1 MIVET
6 DFNDSLKWYLKNT
19 TSKGFYIVILL
30 QVQQV
35 ARHFGGDYLFKNAQL
50 EVQDHARVALVGPNG
65 AGKSTLL
72 KMIAGIT
79 TPDDGQI
86 ILGKNVQ
93 VGYLAQDSGLSSER
107 NIYDEMLTIFEGLR
121 QMEAQMH
128 TLEQAIADPD
138 ANRSDEDYQALLKQ
152 YDQIQHDFSEANGY
166 GYEAEIRGVLHGFQ
180 FPEETFTKPIST
192 LSGGERS
199 RLALAKL
206 LLEKKDVLILDEPT
220 NHLDIQTLTWLENYL
235 QTYPG
240 ALLTVSHD
248 RYFLDKITKEVYDM
262 SRHTLTHY
270 TGNYSH
276 FLTQKSANLSL
287 EWKAY
292 EKQQAEIEKLQTFV
306 DKNLVRAST
315 TKQAQSRRRQ
325 LEKMD
330 KLERPTNDASKIHFH
345 FDIDQ
350 PSGNEVLQVVD
361 AAVGYSADKVMVEPI
376 NFEVNKQ
383 ERLAIIGPNGIGKST
398 LLKSI
403 LHQIPFLK
411 GHERVGSNVSI
422 GYYDQEQRNL
432 HANKTVLNEL
442 WDEHRTTPEK
452 EIRTLLG
459 SFLFTGDDVLKV
471 VSQLSGGEKA
481 RLLLTKLAM
490 NHDNFLIMD
499 EPTNHLDIDSKE
511 VLEQALRE
519 FDGTVLFISHD
530 RYFINQVATGIIEL
544 STTTGSKRYL
554 GDYDY
559 YLAKKAEE
567 EAFAQAAEVPVE
579 VSDQP
584 VTAQD
589 NYKASKETQ
598 RAQRK
603 LEREVAALEEQ
614 MATLEEQA
622 TAIQEKM
629 TQADIIT
636 KPLVLQ
642 ELQQDLEKVQAD
654 LAQTEADW
662 EEQAMALEE
671 FTN

>member
-1 MIVET
+1 M
-6 DFNDSLKWYLKNT
+6 
-19 TSKGFYIVILL
+19 
-30 QVQQV
+30 
-35 ARHFGGDYLFKNAQL
+35 
-50 EVQDHARVALVGPNG
+50 
-65 AGKSTLL
+65 
-72 KMIAGIT
+72 
-79 TPDDGQI
+79 
-86 ILGKNVQ
+86 
-93 VGYLAQDSGLSSER
+93 
-107 NIYDEMLTIFEGLR
+107 
-121 QMEAQMH
+121 
-128 TLEQAIADPD
+128 
-138 ANRSDEDYQALLKQ
+138 
-152 YDQIQHDFSEANGY
+152 DQRGQHDFSEANGY

-180 FPEETFTKPIST
+180 FPEDTFEKPIST

-220 NHLDIQTLTWLENYL
+220 NHLDIETLTWLENYL

-276 FLTQKSANLSL
+276 FLSLKEANLSL

-292 EKQQAEIEKLQTFV
+292 EKQQAEIDKLQTFV

-330 KLERPTNDASKIHFH
+330 KLDRPQNEAGKIHFH
-345 FDIDQ
+345 FESEH
-350 PSGNEVLQVVD
+350 PSGNEVLQVSD
-361 AAVGYSADKVMVEPI
+361 AAVGYSPDKIMVQPI
-376 NFEVNKQ
+376 NFEVNRH

-403 LHQIPFLK
+403 LHQIPFIK
-411 GHERVGSNVSI
+411 GHEKVGSNVSM

-432 HANKTVLNEL
+432 HTNKTVLNEL
-442 WDEHRTTPEK
+442 WDEHHTTPEK

-511 VLEQALRE
+511 VLEKALRE

-544 STTTGSKRYL
+544 SDTGSKRYL

-567 EAFAQAAEVPVE
+567 TAYAEAASQNSAII
-579 VSDQP
+579 QP
-584 VTAQD
+584 SANALD
-589 NYKASKETQ
+589 AYKASKENQ

-603 LEREVAALEEQ
+603 LEREVTALEEKMAALETK
-614 MATLEEQA
+614 AN
-622 TAIQEKM
+622 AIQEQM
-629 TQADIIT
+629 TQADVIT
-636 KPLVLQ
+636 KPLMLQ
-642 ELQQDLEKVQAD
+642 ELQQDLEKVQAE
-654 LAQTEADW
+654 LAQTESDW

-671 FTN
+671 LTQ

>member
-1 MIVET
+1 M
-6 DFNDSLKWYLKNT
+6 
-19 TSKGFYIVILL
+19 ILL

-35 ARHFGGDYLFKNAQL
+35 ARSFGGDYLFKNAQL
-50 EVQDHARVALVGPNG
+50 EVQDRARVALVGPNG

-79 TPDDGQI
+79 TPDEGQI
-86 ILGKNVQ
+86 ILSKNAQ
-93 VGYLAQDSGLSSER
+93 VGYLAQDSGLDSTR
-107 NIYDEMLTIFEGLR
+107 TIYAEMLTIFDDLR

-128 TLEQAIADPD
+128 ELETAIADTTID
-138 ANRSDEDYQALLKQ
+138 HASEEYAALLKR
-152 YDQIQHDFSEANGY
+152 YDQVQHDFSEANGY

-180 FPEETFTKPIST
+180 FPEDTFKKPIST

-220 NHLDIQTLTWLENYL
+220 NHLDIETLTWLENYL

-276 FLTQKSANLSL
+276 FLSLKEANLSL

-292 EKQQAEIEKLQTFV
+292 EKQQAEIDKLQTFV

-330 KLERPTNDASKIHFH
+330 KLDRPQNEAGKIHFH
-345 FDIDQ
+345 FESEH
-350 PSGNEVLQVVD
+350 PSGNEVLQVSD
-361 AAVGYSADKVMVEPI
+361 AAVGYSPDKIMVQPI
-376 NFEVNKQ
+376 NFEVNRH

-403 LHQIPFLK
+403 LHQIPFIK
-411 GHERVGSNVSI
+411 GHEKVGSNVSM

-432 HANKTVLNEL
+432 HTNKTVLNEL
-442 WDEHRTTPEK
+442 WDEHHTTPEK

-511 VLEQALRE
+511 VLEKALRE

-544 STTTGSKRYL
+544 SDTGSKRYL

-567 EAFAQAAEVPVE
+567 TAYAEAASQNSAII
-579 VSDQP
+579 QP
-584 VTAQD
+584 SANAQD
-589 NYKASKETQ
+589 AYKASKENQ

-603 LEREVAALEEQ
+603 LEREVTALEEKMAALETK
-614 MATLEEQA
+614 AN
-622 TAIQEKM
+622 AIQEQM
-629 TQADIIT
+629 TQADVIT
-636 KPLVLQ
+636 KPLMLQ
-642 ELQQDLEKVQAD
+642 ELQQDLEKVQAE
-654 LAQTEADW
+654 LAQTESDW

-671 FTN
+671 LTQ

>member
-1 MIVET
+1 M
-6 DFNDSLKWYLKNT
+6 
-19 TSKGFYIVILL
+19 ILL

-107 NIYDEMLTIFEGLR
+107 TIYAEMLTIFEPLR
-121 QMEAQMH
+121 QMEQQMH
-128 TLEQAIADPD
+128 TLEAAIADSSTD
-138 ANRSDEDYQALLKQ
+138 HTNADYADLLKR
-152 YDQIQHDFSEANGY
+152 YDQIQHDFTEANGY

-180 FPEETFTKPIST
+180 FPEETFEKPIST

-206 LLEKKDVLILDEPT
+206 LLAKKDVLILDEPT
-220 NHLDIQTLTWLENYL
+220 NHLDIETLTWLENYL

-276 FLTQKSANLSL
+276 FLTLKADNLTL
-287 EWKAY
+287 EWKAF

-306 DKNLVRAST
+306 DKNIVRASS
-315 TKQAQSRRRQ
+315 TKQAQSRRKQ

-330 KLERPTNDASKIHFH
+330 KLDRPQNDAAKIHFH
-345 FDIDQ
+345 FETEQ
-350 PSGNEVLQVVD
+350 PSGNEVLKVTE
-361 AAVGYSADKVMVEPI
+361 AAVGYEPDKIMVEPI
-376 NFEVNKQ
+376 NFEVNRQ

-398 LLKSI
+398 LLKSV
-403 LHQIPFLK
+403 LHKIPFIK
-411 GHERVGSNVSI
+411 GQEKLGSNVSV

-432 HANKTVLNEL
+432 HANKTVLEEL
-442 WDEHRTTPEK
+442 WDDHRTTPEK

-459 SFLFTGDDVLKV
+459 SFLFSGDDVLKV

-511 VLEQALRE
+511 VLETALRD
-519 FDGTVLFISHD
+519 FNGTVLFVSHD

-544 STTTGSKRYL
+544 SDTGSKRYL

-567 EAFAQAAEVPVE
+567 EAFAAADTPTTTTQAI
-579 VSDQP
+579 

-589 NYKASKETQ
+589 GYKASKETQ

-603 LEREVAALEEQ
+603 LARLVEQLENQMGELEQQAAD
-614 MATLEEQA
+614 
-622 TAIQEKM
+622 IQEEM
-629 TQADIIT
+629 AQSETIT

-642 ELQQDLEKVQAD
+642 ELQQKLETVQAQ
-654 LAQTEADW
+654 LAQTETEW
-662 EEQAMALEE
+662 EEQALALEGLSD
-671 FTN
+671 

>member
-1 MIVET
+1 M
-6 DFNDSLKWYLKNT
+6 
-19 TSKGFYIVILL
+19 ILL

-72 KMIAGIT
+72 KMIAGLT
-79 TPDDGQI
+79 TPDEGQI

-93 VGYLAQDSGLSSER
+93 VGYLAQDSGLSSDR
-107 NIYDEMLTIFEGLR
+107 NIYAEMLTIFEPLR
-121 QMEAQMH
+121 KMEQQLH
-128 TLEQAIADPD
+128 TLEQAIADPTMD
-138 ANRSDEDYQALLKQ
+138 HTSEAYADLLKR
-152 YDQIQHDFSEANGY
+152 YDQLQHDFTEANGY
-166 GYEAEIRGVLHGFQ
+166 GYEAEIRSVLHGFQ
-180 FPEETFTKPIST
+180 FPEETFEKPIST

-220 NHLDIQTLTWLENYL
+220 NHLDIETLTWLENYL

-276 FLTQKSANLSL
+276 FLKLKAENLTL

-330 KLERPTNDASKIHFH
+330 KLDRPQNDAGKIHFH
-345 FDIDQ
+345 FEADH
-350 PSGNEVLQVVD
+350 PSGNEVLKVTE
-361 AAVGYSADKVMVEPI
+361 AAVGYQPDQIMVEPI
-376 NFEVNKQ
+376 NFEVNRQ

-403 LHQIPFLK
+403 LHQIPFIK
-411 GHERVGSNVSI
+411 GHEKLGSNVAV
-422 GYYDQEQRNL
+422 GYYDQEQHNL
-432 HANKTVLNEL
+432 HPNKTVLDEL
-442 WDEHRTTPEK
+442 WDDHRTTPEK

-471 VSQLSGGEKA
+471 VAQLSGGEKA

-511 VLEQALRE
+511 VLEKALRE
-519 FDGTVLFISHD
+519 FNGTVLFVSHD

-544 STTTGSKRYL
+544 SDTGSKRYL

-567 EAFAQAAEVPVE
+567 AAFAAATTTTPVE
-579 VSDQP
+579 TTTVAS
-584 VTAQD
+584 AQD

-603 LEREVAALEEQ
+603 LARLVDRLETQ
-614 MATLEEQA
+614 MADLEQQA
-622 TAIQEKM
+622 TDIQTEM
-629 TQADIIT
+629 AQSSVVT

-642 ELQQDLEKVQAD
+642 ELQQKLEAVQAA
-654 LAQTEADW
+654 LAQTETEW
-662 EEQAMALEE
+662 ETQAMALEALE
-671 FTN
+671 

>member
-1 MIVET
+1 MIVDSSLTKMNET
-6 DFNDSLKWYLKNT
+6 NFKKHCT
-19 TSKGFYIVILL
+19 KGFLAVILL

-35 ARHFGGDYLFKNAQL
+35 ARSFGGDYLFKNAQL

-79 TPDDGQI
+79 TPDEGQI

-93 VGYLAQDSGLSSER
+93 VGYLAQDSGLDSTR
-107 NIYDEMLTIFEGLR
+107 TIYAEMLTIFDDLR
-121 QMEAQMH
+121 QMETQMH
-128 TLEQAIADPD
+128 ALETAIADGTID
-138 ANRSDEDYQALLKQ
+138 HDSEEYATLLKR

-166 GYEAEIRGVLHGFQ
+166 GYETEIRSVLHGFQ
-180 FPEETFTKPIST
+180 FPEDTFEKPIST

-220 NHLDIQTLTWLENYL
+220 NHLDIETLTWLENYL

-276 FLTQKSANLSL
+276 FLTLKEANLAL

-292 EKQQAEIEKLQTFV
+292 EKQQAEIDKLQTFV

-330 KLERPTNDASKIHFH
+330 KLDRPQNEASKIHFH
-345 FDIDQ
+345 FESEP
-350 PSGNEVLQVVD
+350 PSGNEVLQVID
-361 AAVGYSADKVMVEPI
+361 AAVGYDPDKIMVAPI
-376 NFEVNKQ
+376 NFEVNRH

-403 LHQIPFLK
+403 LHQIPFIK
-411 GHERVGSNVSI
+411 GHEKIGSNVSI

-432 HANKTVLNEL
+432 HTNKTVLNEL
-442 WDEHRTTPEK
+442 WDEHHTTPEK

-511 VLEQALRE
+511 VLEKALRE

-544 STTTGSKRYL
+544 SDAGSKRYL

-567 EAFAQAAEVPVE
+567 EAYAEAARQNSVVVQPSANAQE
-579 VSDQP
+579 D
-584 VTAQD
+584 
-589 NYKASKETQ
+589 YKASKENQ

-603 LEREVAALEEQ
+603 LEREVAALEAK
-614 MATLEEQA
+614 MAELETQA
-622 TAIQEKM
+622 NAIQEQM
-629 TQADIIT
+629 TQADVIT
-636 KPLVLQ
+636 KPLMLQ
-642 ELQQDLEKVQAD
+642 ELQQDLEKVQAE
-654 LAQTEADW
+654 LAQTESDW
-662 EEQAMALEE
+662 EVQAMALEE
-671 FTN
+671 LMQ

>member
-1 MIVET
+1 M
-6 DFNDSLKWYLKNT
+6 
-19 TSKGFYIVILL
+19 ILL

-72 KMIAGIT
+72 KMIAGLT
-79 TPDDGQI
+79 TPDEGQI

-93 VGYLAQDSGLSSER
+93 VGYLAQDSGLSSDR
-107 NIYDEMLTIFEGLR
+107 NIYAEMLTIFEPLR
-121 QMEAQMH
+121 KMEQQLH
-128 TLEQAIADPD
+128 TLEQAIADPTMD
-138 ANRSDEDYQALLKQ
+138 HTSEAYADLLKR
-152 YDQIQHDFSEANGY
+152 YDQLQHDFTEANGY
-166 GYEAEIRGVLHGFQ
+166 GYEAEIRSVLHGFQ
-180 FPEETFTKPIST
+180 FPEETFEKPIST

-220 NHLDIQTLTWLENYL
+220 NHLDIETLTWLENYL

-276 FLTQKSANLSL
+276 FLKLKAENLTL

-325 LEKMD
+325 LEKMN
-330 KLERPTNDASKIHFH
+330 KLDRPQNDAGKIHFH
-345 FDIDQ
+345 FEADH
-350 PSGNEVLQVVD
+350 PSGNEVLKVTE
-361 AAVGYSADKVMVEPI
+361 AAVGYQPDQIMVEPI
-376 NFEVNKQ
+376 NFEVNRQ

-403 LHQIPFLK
+403 LHQIPFIK
-411 GHERVGSNVSI
+411 GHEKLGSNVAV
-422 GYYDQEQRNL
+422 GYYDQEQHNL
-432 HANKTVLNEL
+432 HPNKTVLDEL
-442 WDEHRTTPEK
+442 WDDHRTTPEK

-471 VSQLSGGEKA
+471 VAQLSGGEKA

-511 VLEQALRE
+511 VLEKALRE
-519 FDGTVLFISHD
+519 FNGTVLFVSHD

-544 STTTGSKRYL
+544 SDTGSKRYL

-567 EAFAQAAEVPVE
+567 AAFAAATTTTPVE
-579 VSDQP
+579 TTTVAS
-584 VTAQD
+584 AQD

-603 LEREVAALEEQ
+603 LARLVDRLETQ
-614 MATLEEQA
+614 MADLEQQA
-622 TAIQEKM
+622 TDIQTEM
-629 TQADIIT
+629 AQSSVVT

-642 ELQQDLEKVQAD
+642 ELQQKLEAVQAA
-654 LAQTEADW
+654 LAQTETEW
-662 EEQAMALEE
+662 ETQAMALEALE
-671 FTN
+671 

>member
-1 MIVET
+1 MIV
-6 DFNDSLKWYLKNT
+6 DSSIIKMNAINFKKHRT
-19 TSKGFYIVILL
+19 KGFLAVILL

-35 ARHFGGDYLFKNAQL
+35 ARSFGGDYLFKNAQL
-50 EVQDHARVALVGPNG
+50 EVQDRARVALVGPNG

-79 TPDDGQI
+79 TPDEGQI
-86 ILGKNVQ
+86 ILSKNVQ
-93 VGYLAQDSGLSSER
+93 VGYLAQDSGLDSTR
-107 NIYDEMLTIFEGLR
+107 TIYAEMLTIFDDLR

-128 TLEQAIADPD
+128 ELETAIADTTID
-138 ANRSDEDYQALLKQ
+138 HASEEYAALLKR
-152 YDQIQHDFSEANGY
+152 YDRVQHDFSEANGY

-180 FPEETFTKPIST
+180 FPEDTFEKPIST

-220 NHLDIQTLTWLENYL
+220 NHLDIETLTWLENYL

-276 FLTQKSANLSL
+276 FLSLKEANLSL

-292 EKQQAEIEKLQTFV
+292 EKQQAEIDKLQTFV

-330 KLERPTNDASKIHFH
+330 KLDRPQNEAGKIHFH
-345 FDIDQ
+345 FESEH
-350 PSGNEVLQVVD
+350 PSGNEVLQVSD
-361 AAVGYSADKVMVEPI
+361 AAVGYSPDKIMVQPI
-376 NFEVNKQ
+376 NFEVNRH

-403 LHQIPFLK
+403 LHQIPFIK
-411 GHERVGSNVSI
+411 GHEKVGSNVSI

-432 HANKTVLNEL
+432 HTNKTVLNEL
-442 WDEHRTTPEK
+442 WDEHYTTPEK

-511 VLEQALRE
+511 VLEKALRE

-544 STTTGSKRYL
+544 SDTGSKRYL

-567 EAFAQAAEVPVE
+567 AAYAEAASQNSAII
-579 VSDQP
+579 QP
-584 VTAQD
+584 SANAQD
-589 NYKASKETQ
+589 DYKASKENQ

-603 LEREVAALEEQ
+603 LEREVTALEEKMAALETK
-614 MATLEEQA
+614 AN
-622 TAIQEKM
+622 AIQEQM
-629 TQADIIT
+629 TQADVIT
-636 KPLVLQ
+636 KPLMLQ
-642 ELQQDLEKVQAD
+642 ELQQDLEKVQAE
-654 LAQTEADW
+654 LAQTESDW

-671 FTN
+671 LTQ

>member
-1 MIVET
+1 M
-6 DFNDSLKWYLKNT
+6 
-19 TSKGFYIVILL
+19 ILL

-35 ARHFGGDYLFKNAQL
+35 ARSFGGDYLFKNAQL

-79 TPDDGQI
+79 TPDEGQI
-86 ILGKNVQ
+86 ILSKNVQ
-93 VGYLAQDSGLSSER
+93 VGYLAQDSGLDSTR
-107 NIYDEMLTIFEGLR
+107 TIYAEMLTIFDDLR
-121 QMEAQMH
+121 QMETQMH
-128 TLEQAIADPD
+128 DLETAIADTTID
-138 ANRSDEDYQALLKQ
+138 HASEAYTALLKR
-152 YDQIQHDFSEANGY
+152 YDQVQHDFSEANGY

-180 FPEETFTKPIST
+180 FPETTFEKPIST

-220 NHLDIQTLTWLENYL
+220 NHLDIETLTWLENYL

-276 FLTQKSANLSL
+276 FLTLKEANRSL

-292 EKQQAEIEKLQTFV
+292 EKQQAEIDKLQTFV
-306 DKNLVRAST
+306 DKNIVRAST

-330 KLERPTNDASKIHFH
+330 KLDRPQNEAGKIHFH
-345 FDIDQ
+345 FESER
-350 PSGNEVLQVVD
+350 PSGNEVLQVSD
-361 AAVGYSADKVMVEPI
+361 AAVGYAPDKIMVSPI
-376 NFEVNKQ
+376 NFAVNRQ

-403 LHQIPFLK
+403 LHQIPFIE
-411 GHERVGSNVSI
+411 GHEKVGSNVSI
-422 GYYDQEQRNL
+422 GYYDQEQHNL
-432 HANKTVLNEL
+432 HPNKTVLNEL
-442 WDEHRTTPEK
+442 WDEHPTTPEK

-471 VSQLSGGEKA
+471 VAQLSGGEKA

-499 EPTNHLDIDSKE
+499 EPTNHLDIDSKA
-511 VLEQALRE
+511 VLEKALRE

-544 STTTGSKRYL
+544 SEAGSKRYL

-567 EAFAQAAEVPVE
+567 EAFAAA
-579 VSDQP
+579 DQDNLF
-584 VTAQD
+584 VASTANAQD
-589 NYKASKETQ
+589 SYKASKENQ
-598 RAQRK
+598 RVQRK
-603 LEREVAALEEQ
+603 LEREVAALEAK
-614 MATLEEQA
+614 MAEEEAQA
-622 TAIQEKM
+622 NAIQEQM
-629 TQADIIT
+629 TQADVIT
-636 KPLVLQ
+636 KPLMLQ
-642 ELQQDLEKVQAD
+642 ALQQDLEKVQAK

-662 EEQAMALEE
+662 EEQAMALEAL
-671 FTN
+671 TQ